1 MLKVWNQ
8 NTFQVKAILSG
19 TRQRNKR
26 EGAGRSSSY
35 SLHGFFTDPK
45 TMFTH
50 KNEYL
55 LFPLLPGFAAGGS
68 CHCYYSWHCLPEV
81 EWSWCNSHSW
91 HCCPRRAKKCH
102 ENRPMFGFV
111 FLKQDPRR
119 VYPSLSSSF
128 KGWPKSLQKCKYCK
142 MDGIVPFP
150 CIKWEVLPLSTEK
163 WLFQAFPL
171 TGKWNGLNE
180 PQEAYI
186 ITTDMLK

>member
-8 NTFQVKAILSG
+8 NAFQVKAILSG

-26 EGAGRSSSY
+26 EGAGMSSSY
-35 SLHGFFTDPK
+35 SLHGFFTDPI

-55 LFPLLPGFAAGGS
+55 LFPLLPGFAAGGA
-68 CHCYYSWHCLPEV
+68 CHCYYSWRCLPEV

-111 FLKQDPRR
+111 FLKHKSSQ
-119 VYPSLSSSF
+119 VYLLALKDGLSHF
-128 KGWPKSLQKCKYCK
+128 RNAN
-142 MDGIVPFP
+142 IVKWMVLCPFHT
-150 CIKWEVLPLSTEK
+150 LSEK
-163 WLFQAFPL
+163 FCPWALRNGFFRLSPWL
-171 TGKWNGLNE
+171 GSEMG
-180 PQEAYI
+180 
-186 ITTDMLK
+186 